1 MGGSSGGSGWPAG
14 DVVGVL
20 CDGPADG
27 LEVVETLAGAAFRA
41 VALEV
46 VVTAQVLVGHAAGQ
60 HVEGGDQD
68 RVPDRLAGAGFTAPT
83 DEAGV
88 LPGEVGVLGTAGG
101 HRSDGEV
108 ALQPAVAVPGPPG
121 AGLAGR
127 LVLARAHTG
136 PGRQPRG
143 AAEPGHVYP
152 DLGDQRLAEA
162 LIDAGDGGQ
171 EVTLGCER
179 GDHLLDAGA
188 DPGRSPPRGSRC
200 GPGSPR
206 PPARGSVRTGR
217 SAPGPASGSWLVVGR
232 GPARRARRGRGY
244 R

>member
-14 DVVGVL
+14 DAVGVL

-27 LEVVETLAGAAFRA
+27 LEVAETLAGAAFRA
-41 VALEV
+41 VSLEV

-88 LPGEVGVLGTAGG
+88 LRGEVGVLGTAGG

-152 DLGDQRLAEA
+152 DLGDQRLCQA

-171 EVTLGCER
+171 EVTLGCE
-179 GDHLLDAGA
+179 GA
-188 DPGRSPPRGSRC
+188 ITSSMRALTRPIASSR
-200 GPGSPR
+200 
-206 PPARGSVRTGR
+206 
-217 SAPGPASGSWLVVGR
+217 
-232 GPARRARRGRGY
+232 
-244 R
+244 

>member
-14 DVVGVL
+14 DAVGVL

-27 LEVVETLAGAAFRA
+27 LEVAETLAGAAFRA

-68 RVPDRLAGAGFTAPT
+68 RVPRPPCGRGLYRADRRGGRTARRGRCPWY
-83 DEAGV
+83 
-88 LPGEVGVLGTAGG
+88 G

-143 AAEPGHVYP
+143 AAEPGHV
-152 DLGDQRLAEA
+152 
-162 LIDAGDGGQ
+162 
-171 EVTLGCER
+171 
-179 GDHLLDAGA
+179 
-188 DPGRSPPRGSRC
+188 
-200 GPGSPR
+200 
-206 PPARGSVRTGR
+206 
-217 SAPGPASGSWLVVGR
+217 
-232 GPARRARRGRGY
+232 
-244 R
+244 